1 MEPIEL
7 SLSVA
12 SAGVLVMASTLK
24 LLARRSFGDWLVSS
38 AEVLVAAA
46 IVPEVSRPFALAA
59 GCGLGLVFAGYSALR
74 ADRPCRCFGDQFRVA
89 SRSMRIAR
97 ALAVSVLCGGGLIA
111 LRLSQSDVDHRP
123 ATAIVVGS
131 VVALAVMVLPALL
144 SPAAERPRH
153 VSSYGHV

>member
-12 SAGVLVMASTLK
+12 SAVVLATASALK
-24 LLARRSFGDWLVSS
+24 LVARRRVGDWLVSA
-38 AEVLVAAA
+38 AELLVAVA
-46 IVPEVSRPFALAA
+46 IVPEVSRPFGLAA
-59 GCGLGLVFAGYSALR
+59 GCCLGLVFAGYSAVR

-111 LRLSQSDVDHRP
+111 LRLSQGGVDHRP

-131 VVALAVMVLPALL
+131 VVAVAVMILPALL
-144 SPAAERPRH
+144 PPAGERPRH